1 MLKENEQKWVD
12 CFKKSSNLDSK
23 IKDKECEKVPFMS
36 DSLLKLIHQK
46 GNIRCS
52 LRYLDY
58 LTIKCNVKERR
69 LHTELGCLYVQ
80 YITRL
85 LNKYKV
91 ESSQKEEAPEPEKPK
106 EDGEAKQLEN
116 SDKVNC
122 PYNLEEARSDQFL
135 IDLRNR
141 LRVFLSTSLLY
152 EPNSIL

>member
-1 MLKENEQKWVD
+1 MQKINNISNPLEAEKAEEYCATKSEWVLKENEAKWVD

-23 IKDKECEKVPFMS
+23 IKDKECGKVPFMS

-80 YITRL
+80 YISRL

-91 ESSQKEEAPEPEKPK
+91 EGSES
-106 EDGEAKQLEN
+106 
-116 SDKVNC
+116 V
-122 PYNLEEARSDQFL
+122 
-135 IDLRNR
+135 
-141 LRVFLSTSLLY
+141 
-152 EPNSIL
+152 